1 MENNFPMLIN
11 GELKPGLRTDV
22 IYRAMW
28 DNDKLTWL
36 KNSQLPPLHRP
47 EKPTAGRGLAS
58 AFSGYVTVCPACRWW
73 WREFSGA
80 KQKLWPQWKVLFPRR
95 NK

>member
-1 MENNFPMLIN
+1 MENNFLMLIN

-36 KNSQLPPLHRP
+36 KNSQLPPSP
-47 EKPTAGRGLAS
+47 G
-58 AFSGYVTVCPACRWW
+58 
-73 WREFSGA
+73 
-80 KQKLWPQWKVLFPRR
+80 
-95 NK
+95 

>member
-1 MENNFPMLIN
+1 MENNFLMLIN

-36 KNSQLPPLHRP
+36 KNSQLPPSP
-47 EKPTAGRGLAS
+47 ENNSKKGWPEHFRAI
-58 AFSGYVTVCPACRWW
+58 VTVSCLSVVARIF
-73 WREFSGA
+73 RE
-80 KQKLWPQWKVLFPRR
+80 Q
-95 NK
+95 NKIIPMESFIPTKE